1 MFVLEQISQNSVDME
16 ELQLAVSQAKNHVGS
31 PIKAPSSLADM

>member
-1 MFVLEQISQNSVDME
+1 MFGLEQISQKSVDMD
-16 ELQLAVSQAKNHVGS
+16 ELQLAVPQVKNYTGS